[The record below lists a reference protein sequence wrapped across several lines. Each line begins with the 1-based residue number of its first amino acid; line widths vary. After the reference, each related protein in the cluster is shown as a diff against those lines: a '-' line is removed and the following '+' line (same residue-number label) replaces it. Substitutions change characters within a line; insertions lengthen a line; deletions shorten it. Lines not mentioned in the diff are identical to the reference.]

1 MTTNASNQP
10 NHTPQQNGYHPITFD
25 DVQKPTQSSVED
37 LFRGLTSPVPRWAAA
52 PLFGFLFFYTER
64 MPFLAPLTIL
74 ILLSCLLSRMENDVR
89 KIAAVPLTLSAIKL
103 SFEMSSQLAYNFWV
117 PGAPGSSN
125 DVGFLWLPIFFSVC
139 LVFIPLRESVTFRIV
154 LAASCLLLAS
164 GLLPGQGFLCIFYLI
179 DYLLFI
185 AIVVGIF
192 VDLKTY
198 LPTQA
203 RSRLGAAH

>member
-1 MTTNASNQP
+1 MTTNSSNQP
-10 NHTPQQNGYHPITFD
+10 NHTPQQNGYNPITFD
-25 DVQKPTQSSVED
+25 DLPRPAQSSTED
-37 LFRGLTSPVPRWAAA
+37 LLRSLTNPVPRWAVA
-52 PLFGFLFFYTER
+52 PLFGFVFFSTER

-103 SFEMSSQLAYNFWV
+103 SFAMSSQLAYNFWV

-125 DVGFLWLPIFFSVC
+125 DVGFLWLPIFFSAC
-139 LVFIPLRESVTFRIV
+139 LIFIPVRESVTFRIV

-192 VDLKTY
+192 VDLKTH
-198 LPTQA
+198 LPTQG

>member
-1 MTTNASNQP
+1 MTTNSSHQP
-10 NHTPQQNGYHPITFD
+10 KPTPQQNGYHPITLD

-52 PLFGFLFFYTER
+52 PLFGFVFFYTER

-125 DVGFLWLPIFFSVC
+125 DVGFLWLPIFFSVV